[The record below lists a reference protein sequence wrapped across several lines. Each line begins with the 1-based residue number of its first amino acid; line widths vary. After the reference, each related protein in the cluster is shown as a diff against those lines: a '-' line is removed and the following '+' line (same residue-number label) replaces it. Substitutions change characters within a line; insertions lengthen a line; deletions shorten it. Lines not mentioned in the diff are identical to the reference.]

1 MVPQSGSDSI
11 SNVLEKSMDDLATRG
26 VVPVLNLL
34 SRIPKLAMEADSP
47 TEAWSP
53 WRAATVWILP
63 SWHSPLRKVP
73 VVSTTLW
80 ESILVPSA
88 SSTPMTE
95 SPELRTFS
103 TGASITVRFV

>member
-34 SRIPKLAMEADSP
+34 SRIPKLAMEAESP

-53 WRAATVWILP
+53 
-63 SWHSPLRKVP
+63 
-73 VVSTTLW
+73 
-80 ESILVPSA
+80 
-88 SSTPMTE
+88 
-95 SPELRTFS
+95 
-103 TGASITVRFV
+103 